1 MKSIHWL
8 DYYEEKAEEPIN
20 DISNIT
26 IIAVILVGFVIGLL
40 LGYYGSEIIWKIR
53 LLK

>member
-26 IIAVILVGFVIGLL
+26 FISVIIVGFVIGLI
-40 LGYYGSEIIWKIR
+40 LGFFINIKV
-53 LLK
+53 